1 MSTSRAVRDLRSA
14 ATSRA
19 GSGEREDSWRCKT
32 IRRLRTSWSGWDEVP
47 PDRRAG
53 SEELRGGARNLS
65 PARLFK
71 AGWWNY
77 GPQDPQTTRTLLAT
91 TGACRGARTT
101 DTVLE
106 QPSPPPRAGTSAGR
120 QKPPSMEMQR

>member
-19 GSGEREDSWRCKT
+19 GSGEREDSWRYKT

-47 PDRRAG
+47 PDRKAG
-53 SEELRGGARNLS
+53 SEELRGSARNLS
-65 PARLFK
+65 PARLLK

-77 GPQDPQTTRTLLAT
+77 GPQDPQNHTNASCNH
-91 TGACRGARTT
+91 GGM
-101 DTVLE
+101 
-106 QPSPPPRAGTSAGR
+106 PRS
-120 QKPPSMEMQR
+120 KNH